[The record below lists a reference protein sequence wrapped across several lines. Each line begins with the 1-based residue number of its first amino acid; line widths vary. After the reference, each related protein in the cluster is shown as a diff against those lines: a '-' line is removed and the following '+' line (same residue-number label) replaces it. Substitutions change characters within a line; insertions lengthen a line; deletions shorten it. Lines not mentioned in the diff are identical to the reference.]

1 MTLRAVQSLLLAA
14 LLASSALL
22 WRRDLEARRDFEAG
36 GARLAEL
43 SAALAAEK
51 ARAEGLR
58 EDLGELRTQLDRTRR
73 LRDEAQAESLR
84 ERQAYAE
91 RTKEWSR
98 AIAGWEQ
105 AVKAR
110 DARIAEMAS
119 REKQLSV
126 RLDEAVRHAEAAARR
141 AEEMRRRVEEAEKPA
156 R

>member
-51 ARAEGLR
+51 ARTEGLR

-73 LRDEAQAESLR
+73 LRDEAQAEALR
-84 ERQAYAE
+84 ERQTYAE
-91 RTKEWSR
+91 RTKEWGR
-98 AIAGWEQ
+98 TIAGWEQ

-110 DARIAEMAS
+110 DARIAEMTA
-119 REKQLSV
+119 REGLLAA
-126 RLDEAVRHAEAAARR
+126 RLDEAVRHAEASARR

>member
-1 MTLRAVQSLLLAA
+1 MTVRSVQFALIAA
-14 LLASSALL
+14 LLAASALL

-36 GARLAEL
+36 GARIAELNSAL
-43 SAALAAEK
+43 SAAK
-51 ARAEGLR
+51 ARADGLS

-98 AIAGWEQ
+98 TIVGWEQ

-110 DARIAEMAS
+110 DARIAEMAA
-119 REKQLSV
+119 RERQLTA
-126 RLDEAVRHAEAAARR
+126 RLEEAAKHAEDAVRR
-141 AEEMRRRVEEAEKPA
+141 AEEMRRRIEEAEKAA

>member
-1 MTLRAVQSLLLAA
+1 MTLRSVQFALIAA
-14 LLASSALL
+14 LLAASALL

-36 GARLAEL
+36 GAQLAEL
-43 SAALAAEK
+43 KSALTAEK
-51 ARAEGLR
+51 ARADGLS

-73 LRDEAQAESLR
+73 LRDEAQNEVLR

-98 AIAGWEQ
+98 TIAGWEQ

-110 DARIAEMAS
+110 DARISEIAA
-119 REKQLSV
+119 RERQLAA
-126 RLDEAVRHAEAAARR
+126 RLEETAKHAEDAVRR
-141 AEEMRRRVEEAEKPA
+141 AEEMRRRIEEAEKPA

>member
-1 MTLRAVQSLLLAA
+1 MTLRSIQFVLMVA
-14 LLASSALL
+14 LLGASALL

-43 SAALAAEK
+43 KSALTAEK

-73 LRDEAQAESLR
+73 LRDEAQNEALR

-98 AIAGWEQ
+98 AIAGWER

-119 REKQLSV
+119 REKQLSE
-126 RLDEAVRHAEAAARR
+126 RLDEATKHAEEAIRR
-141 AEEMRRRVEEAEKPA
+141 AEEMRRRVEDAEKAA

>member
-1 MTLRAVQSLLLAA
+1 MTLRSVQFALVAA
-14 LLASSALL
+14 LLAASALL

-36 GARLAEL
+36 SERLGGL

-58 EDLGELRTQLDRTRR
+58 EDLAELRTQLDRTRR
-73 LRDEAQAESLR
+73 LRDEAQAEALR
-84 ERQAYAE
+84 ERQAYAD

-98 AIAGWEQ
+98 AITGWEQ

-110 DARIAEMAS
+110 DARLAEMSA
-119 REKQLSV
+119 REKRLSD
-126 RLDEAVRHAEAAARR
+126 RLDEATKHAEDAVRR
-141 AEEMRRRVEEAEKPA
+141 AEEMRRRIEEADKAA

>member
-1 MTLRAVQSLLLAA
+1 MTLRTVQFTLIAA
-14 LLASSALL
+14 LLAASVLL

-43 SAALAAEK
+43 SSALTAEK

-58 EDLGELRTQLDRTRR
+58 EDLGELRTQLERTRR
-73 LRDEAQAESLR
+73 LRDEAQAEALR

-91 RTKEWSR
+91 RTKEWAR

-110 DARIAEMAS
+110 DARIEAMTA
-119 REKQLSV
+119 REKQLAA
-126 RLDEAVRHAEAAARR
+126 RLEEAARHAEAAVLR
-141 AEEMRRRVEEAEKPA
+141 AEEMRRRIEAAEKPP